1 MPMEVVMS
9 SALMPRICSRPL
21 ISVLELVNFRC
32 GNVDMGQN
40 VRRASG
46 KAPGEEAGATVSVAR
61 ADAALCGGAFLHTS
75 IRSGGLNVT

>member
-1 MPMEVVMS
+1 
-9 SALMPRICSRPL
+9 
-21 ISVLELVNFRC
+21 
-32 GNVDMGQN
+32 MGQN